1 MPLLLGC
8 SFKTYFSHART
19 LEWLRAVAET
29 ARQHP
34 AVSDGRVELFALP
47 QFPSIPEALETVA
60 GSAGGGL
67 VAIGAQDLAEHDE
80 GAYTGEVSGAV
91 LAELGCTLVEVGH
104 AERRRLYG
112 ETEEVVA
119 AKTTAALRN
128 GLTPVLCVGEEDR
141 MEADRAAEV
150 VAAQIASALAPARE
164 AGLTGQLVVAY
175 EPVWA
180 IGAAEPASAEHVVV
194 VTGALRPRLRADTD
208 LPGRI
213 IYGGSAGPGLLPRIA
228 AGVDGMF
235 LGRFAHDP
243 AAVTAILD
251 EVLDLDPGTGLDGT
265 DADAGRPGDGDAPPA
280 RAPR

>member
-19 LEWLRAVAET
+19 MEWLRAVAET
-29 ARQHP
+29 ARQH
-34 AVSDGRVELFALP
+34 ASVRDGRVELFALP

-104 AERRRLYG
+104 AERRRLFG

-180 IGAAEPASAEHVVV
+180 IGAAAPASAEHVVA

-251 EVLDLDPGTGLDGT
+251 EVLDLDQGTGLDGT
-265 DADAGRPGDGDAPPA
+265 DADAGRPGDGEAPPA